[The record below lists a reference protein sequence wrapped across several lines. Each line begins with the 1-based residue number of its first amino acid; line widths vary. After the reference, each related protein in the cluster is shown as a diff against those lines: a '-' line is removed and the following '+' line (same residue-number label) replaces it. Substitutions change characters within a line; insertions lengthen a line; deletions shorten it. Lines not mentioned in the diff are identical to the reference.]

1 MSPVR
6 LWAIFLA
13 MGVVTL
19 ALRASFLVLQD
30 RVALPPGLQ
39 RALKYVPPAILAA
52 IVAPALF
59 APGPTSLGPMD
70 ARLPAAL
77 VATIVAW
84 RTRSVLATLTVGMAT
99 LWLVSA
105 LGRGVAA

>member
-1 MSPVR
+1 VNPAR
-6 LWAIFLA
+6 LWAVFVA
-13 MGVVTL
+13 MGLVTL

-30 RVALPPGLQ
+30 RVALPAGVQ

-52 IVAPALF
+52 IVAPALL
-59 APGPTSLGPMD
+59 APGPTSLGPVD
-70 ARLPAAL
+70 ARLPAAV

-84 RTRSVLATLTVGMAT
+84 RTRSVLATLTVGMVT

-105 LGRGVAA
+105 VGRGVTL

>member
-6 LWAIFLA
+6 LWTIFVA

-30 RVALPPGLQ
+30 RFELPSGLR
-39 RALKYVPPAILAA
+39 RALTYVPPAILAA

-59 APGPTSLGPMD
+59 APGPTSIGPVD

-105 LGRGVAA
+105 LGGGLAA

>member
-1 MSPVR
+1 MSPLR
-6 LWAIFLA
+6 LWAILLA

-59 APGPTSLGPMD
+59 APGPTALGPVD

-77 VATIVAW
+77 LATIVAW

-105 LGRGVAA
+105 LGRGVGT